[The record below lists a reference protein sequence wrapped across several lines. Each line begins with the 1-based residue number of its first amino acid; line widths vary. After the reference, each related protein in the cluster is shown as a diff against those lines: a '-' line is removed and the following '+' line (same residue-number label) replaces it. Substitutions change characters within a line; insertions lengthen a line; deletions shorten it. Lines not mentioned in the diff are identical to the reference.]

1 MSDILKKLSAIEQ
14 APTDSKT
21 NLKEGVEA
29 IAEVTPPGREEQVK
43 ALKKVPGIDNPWA
56 VSWASYNKGK
66 KKTDEESLEEGF
78 DDMEKYLKDKEKAKG
93 TGKFDKTDTDKG
105 VKYTKKYDAED
116 EKDEDEGED
125 TKSKGGRKVGSKSG
139 ARHSY
144 KKIDEVIAEAYGDY
158 FEGDL
163 EEDDMEEGNKFI
175 NNLRKARAA
184 GEKEADLDGDGDM
197 EPVKPGKTFEEET
210 IEERWSAPIKATD
223 FYLVNS
229 NGSPIAQSAN
239 EKDMKDKE
247 QQYLRSGWDVK
258 VVRGNEL
265 SNINEETVEEDLDET
280 SHFIKGVKRFIKGK
294 DSPMDVRDKHLAK
307 STFSDDPAEREKE
320 ASRYDKVQ
328 GVLDK
333 AGSGINESEC
343 NHTMEGE
350 SCPMHGESKCP
361 MSESADKELDEVRA
375 LAGLQ
380 ECGPMSP
387 IPGAESD
394 MGKMNI
400 NTTMDSDGH
409 KSVTISADG
418 DAAVQLMQ
426 MLKLA
431 GMGSAHIAQDDQVDA
446 NTYAVASEEEME
458 EEHVPGHLVG
468 NGTEPQVMPV
478 QSLTKGGDGEVAG
491 KEKQMHPHGYKFSD
505 NPLAMENKLGGRF
518 LKEYESIKLARGK

>member
-21 NLKEGVEA
+21 NLKEGAEA
-29 IAEVTPPGREEQVK
+29 IAEVTPPGREKQVK

-93 TGKFDKTDTDKG
+93 TGKFDKTKTDKG
-105 VKYTKKYDAED
+105 VKYTKKHDSED
-116 EKDEDEGED
+116 SEDDDEDAD
-125 TKSKGGRKVGSKSG
+125 KDKKSKGGRKTGSKSG

-144 KKIDEVIAEAYGDY
+144 KKIDESIAEAYGDF

-163 EEDDMEEGNKFI
+163 EEDDMEEGNRFTY
-175 NNLRKARAA
+175 NLKKARDA
-184 GEKEADLDGDGDM
+184 GKKEADLDGDGDM
-197 EPVKPGKTFEEET
+197 EPVKEEENL
-210 IEERWSAPIKATD
+210 EERWSAPIKPTD
-223 FYLVNS
+223 FYLVDLRGNPIS
-229 NGSPIAQSAN
+229 QSPN
-239 EKDMKDKE
+239 EQDMKSLE

-258 VVRGNEL
+258 VIRGDEL
-265 SNINEETVEEDLDET
+265 SKSFSMGE
-280 SHFIKGVKRFIKGK
+280 
-294 DSPMDVRDKHLAK
+294 AK
-307 STFSDDPAEREKE
+307 S
-320 ASRYDKVQ
+320 
-328 GVLDK
+328 
-333 AGSGINESEC
+333 C

-361 MSESADKELDEVRA
+361 MSESEDQDLAEVRA
-375 LAGLQ
+375 LAGLK
-380 ECGPMSP
+380 ECGPSP
-387 IPGAESD
+387 MGSD
-394 MGKMNI
+394 TDAGKMNV

-418 DAAVQLMQ
+418 DTAMQLMQ

-431 GMGSAHIAQDDQVDA
+431 GMGSDHVAHQDSSDA
-446 NTYAVASEEEME
+446 DTYTITAAEEEME
-458 EEHVPGHLVG
+458 EAVPGEMVG
-468 NGTEPQVMPV
+468 NGTDPQVMPV
-478 QSLTKGGDGEVAG
+478 QALTKGGDGEVAG

>member
-1 MSDILKKLSAIEQ
+1 MSDILKKLNAIEH
-14 APTDSKT
+14 TS
-21 NLKEGVEA
+21 V
-29 IAEVTPPGREEQVK
+29 IADKSSLQ
-43 ALKKVPGIDNPWA
+43 
-56 VSWASYNKGK
+56 
-66 KKTDEESLEEGF
+66 ESTELEEGF
-78 DDMEKYLKDKEKAKG
+78 DDLEKYMKGKQGPESKGGEGKKSGTRYGGSAQRDDTENDSDDDENGDKTPKEKN
-93 TGKFDKTDTDKG
+93 T
-105 VKYTKKYDAED
+105 
-116 EKDEDEGED
+116 
-125 TKSKGGRKVGSKSG
+125 GGRKVGSKSG

-163 EEDDMEEGNKFI
+163 EEDDMEEGNRFI

-197 EPVKPGKTFEEET
+197 EPVKPGKAFEEET

-223 FYLVNS
+223 YYLVNS
-229 NGSPIAQSAN
+229 NGSPISQSAN
-239 EKDMKDKE
+239 EKDMKDLE
-247 QQYLRSGWDVK
+247 QQYIRSGWDVK

-265 SNINEETVEEDLDET
+265 SNDFQMGE
-280 SHFIKGVKRFIKGK
+280 
-294 DSPMDVRDKHLAK
+294 AK
-307 STFSDDPAEREKE
+307 S
-320 ASRYDKVQ
+320 
-328 GVLDK
+328 
-333 AGSGINESEC
+333 C
-343 NHTMEGE
+343 NNTMEGE

-361 MSESADKELDEVRA
+361 MAETTQQDLEEVRA
-375 LAGLQ
+375 LAGLK

-400 NTTMDSDGH
+400 STNMDTEGH
-409 KSVTISADG
+409 KTVTISADG
-418 DAAVQLMQ
+418 DTAVALMQ

-491 KEKQMHPHGYKFSD
+491 KEKQMYPNGYKFSD
-505 NPLAMENKLGGRF
+505 NPMAMENKLGGRF